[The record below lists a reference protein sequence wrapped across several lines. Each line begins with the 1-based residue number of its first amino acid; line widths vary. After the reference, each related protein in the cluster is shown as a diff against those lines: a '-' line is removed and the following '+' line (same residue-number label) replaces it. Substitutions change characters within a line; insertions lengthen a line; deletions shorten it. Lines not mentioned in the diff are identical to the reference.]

1 MASIELNL
9 NLFVGGRS
17 MEGSPII
24 TFPDHNN
31 FHLLNDR
38 DYQRL
43 IQYLVGVTSLQ
54 DADLGFNLI
63 VDRRKQSWNSVKA
76 VLSRIST
83 YFPGMVQCVYVLRP
97 SGFLQKAISEVS
109 SKFFKDE
116 FRFRMIICAQLD
128 ELHNLIHKS
137 QLTMDLGGD
146 LFYSHHEWIQ
156 QRIVSKKYALEFEK
170 KTNELNACVI
180 KE

>member
-1 MASIELNL
+1 
-9 NLFVGGRS
+9 

-24 TFPDHNN
+24 TFPDHNS

-54 DADLGFNLI
+54 DADLGFHLI
-63 VDRRKQSWNSVKA
+63 IDRRKQSWASVKS
-76 VLSRIST
+76 VLARISS
-83 YFPGMVQCVYVLRP
+83 YFPGIVQCVYVIRP

-116 FRFRMIICAQLD
+116 FRFKMIICAQID
-128 ELHNLIHKS
+128 ELHHFIHKS
-137 QLTMDLGGD
+137 QLTMDLAGD

-156 QRIVSKKYALEFEK
+156 QRIVSRILCRACMCKHVNNL
-170 KTNELNACVI
+170 CVI
-180 KE
+180 KHFPLTHFT